1 MTAFAL
7 AVKRQPVKHQ
17 LSNINVK
24 PKIISVGEVRRT
36 DFPTG
41 FAASVSCDMLD
52 T

>member
-7 AVKRQPVKHQ
+7 AVKRQPVKHKFKTQ
-17 LSNINVK
+17 NRFGGQSL
-24 PKIISVGEVRRT
+24 PKR
-36 DFPTG
+36 F